1 MSELMLQYSPS
12 KAELNSSQVVLDSA
26 ETVDIG
32 DIGLAFAIR

>member
-1 MSELMLQYSPS
+1 MSELMLHYFPS
-12 KAELNSSQVVLDSA
+12 KAESNSTQVVLDIA